1 MRKRTNLS
9 LGAGGRPLWI
19 VRLGA
24 LLLIGMS
31 MASAGASAQSVS
43 QYRAFWIDTFNTT
56 LNNHSDVLAVVN
68 NAKAA
73 KANAI
78 FAQVRRRG
86 DSWYLNSLEPPPDF
100 VPIVAGFDPL
110 QDLINEAHANGIE
123 VHAFVIV
130 GARSEERRGGE

>member
-24 LLLIGMS
+24 LFIIGML
-31 MASAGASAQSVS
+31 MASAKASAQSVS
-43 QYRAFWIDTFNTT
+43 QYRAFWVDTFNTT
-56 LNNHSDVLAVVN
+56 LNNHSDVVAVVN

-73 KANAI
+73 NANAI

-86 DSWYLNSLEPPPDF
+86 DSCS
-100 VPIVAGFDPL
+100 
-110 QDLINEAHANGIE
+110 
-123 VHAFVIV
+123 
-130 GARSEERRGGE
+130 